1 MVRGQLED
9 LGPGNTMLT
18 SAPMKLLMVVG
29 LTQAAPQISTDQ
41 VVRTVTTQLQPL
53 ISQAV
58 ADALS
63 SSSSFSSSS
72 GFNRASAAVGVV
84 NAGLTPEEEAEYNR
98 KLNANAAYD
107 FSYQVGNDEFQTY
120 LTQEETRE
128 GANVQGKYSYVD
140 PTGDLITVT
149 YTAGPDGYNEQ
160 RTVEENKVVM
170 RNIPGPWQGPYA
182 GVDDV
187 AVAVVPEVPSRPVAV
202 AAPAPAVDQEALI
215 RLIINQ
221 LQPSISSA
229 VQTAISSRQAPTD
242 TSDVDLRFAGNNV
255 RIETPDSFIQY

>member
-1 MVRGQLED
+1 
-9 LGPGNTMLT
+9 ML
-18 SAPMKLLMVVG
+18 LVVG
-29 LTQAAPQISTDQ
+29 LAQSAPQRGDTSS

-53 ISQAV
+53 ISEAV
-58 ADALS
+58 AKALAGLRATS
-63 SSSSFSSSS
+63 SSSSVSSFGASS
-72 GFNRASAAVGVV
+72 GFGGSSRNVASNTVTAGR
-84 NAGLTPEEEAEYNR
+84 GLTEEEEKEYHA
-98 KLNANAAYD
+98 KLNANAAYEYGYKVAD
-107 FSYQVGNDEFQTY
+107 DE
-120 LTQEETRE
+120 TQAYIAHEESRD
-128 GANVQGKYSYVD
+128 GANVQGKYNYID
-140 PTGDLITVT
+140 ATGALVTVT

-187 AVAVVPEVPSRPVAV
+187 VDVAVPEVPSRPVAV
-202 AAPAPAVDQEALI
+202 APPAPAVDQEALI

-229 VQTAISSRQAPTD
+229 VQTAISSRQAPAVPSSAATGL
-242 TSDVDLRFAGNNV
+242 TRFAGNNV